1 MDPFNFIAGFAGGLS
16 YAVVTTLLVLCG
28 LGIPIP
34 EDIILVAGGYVAS
47 EQGHAIVPM
56 MFTGLGGILAGD
68 GLIFAIGRR
77 YGIAMA
83 ERTFMRRFLTVER
96 IAHVDVLF
104 RRHGPKILLAAR
116 FTPGVRAVTYFTA
129 GAIRLPFWKFLLFDG
144 LAALVS
150 APLWVFLGYRYG
162 HAIVDEA
169 KRWQGYFLLVV
180 ALVAL
185 GTWLWRRRRAR
196 RIAVLSAP
204 SASAVEES
212 VGATRSA

>member
-47 EQGHAIVPM
+47 EQGDDVLPM
-56 MFTGLGGILAGD
+56 MFAGLAGILAGD
-68 GLIFAIGRR
+68 GLIFVLGRR
-77 YGIAMA
+77 FGIAMA
-83 ERTFMRRFLTVER
+83 ERTFLRRFLTVER

-129 GAIRLPFWKFLLFDG
+129 GAIRLPFWKFLFFDG

-169 KRWQGYFLLVV
+169 KRWQGYFLLAV
-180 ALVAL
+180 AGLAVGL
-185 GTWLWRRRRAR
+185 WLWRRRRGR
-196 RIAVLSAP
+196 RPAIAVP
-204 SASAVEES
+204 SS
-212 VGATRSA
+212 VGDAREGGVTRSA

>member
-16 YAVVTTLLVLCG
+16 YAVVTALLVLCG

-34 EDIILVAGGYVAS
+34 EDVILVAGGYVAS
-47 EQGHAIVPM
+47 EQGHDVVPM
-56 MFTGLGGILAGD
+56 MLAGLGGILAGD
-68 GLIFAIGRR
+68 GLIFLLGRR
-77 YGIAMA
+77 FGIAMA
-83 ERTFMRRFLTVER
+83 ERTFLRRYLTVER

-169 KRWQGYFLLVV
+169 KRWQGYFLLAIAV
-180 ALVAL
+180 L
-185 GTWLWRRRRAR
+185 GAGVWFWRRRRAR
-196 RIAVLSAP
+196 KAALAP
-204 SASAVEES
+204 SAEPSAVEEPG
-212 VGATRSA
+212 VTRSA